1 MSGTRLA
8 VNFSP
13 QAAGLVASGAVTVD
27 LFKVPDWDELIAAA
41 REVLPVYVHFPY
53 QIGAAR
59 EKPEVERAA
68 ALMRDTGT
76 VNLNVHCA
84 PSRERFPDIAVGAAD
99 PASLATVAAA
109 LAADLEPACQAFG
122 SHNVVVENL
131 IYRGED
137 RGLLRAGV
145 TPEVLAELVDG
156 TGCGFLLDVSHARI
170 SAATLGIDPWRYLDS
185 LPAHALQEL
194 HVTGVH
200 VVDGGLRDHLPFQA
214 TDWEFL
220 EGVVSRV
227 LAGAWPAPSL
237 VAFEYGGV
245 GPVFEWRSDEDVLAE
260 QLPRLRD
267 ALAPLL

>member
-27 LFKVPDWDELIAAA
+27 LFKVPDWDDLIVAA
-41 REVLPVYVHFPY
+41 RELLPVYVHFPS

-68 ALMRDTGT
+68 VFMRDTGT
-76 VNLNVHCA
+76 VNLNVHSA
-84 PSRERFPDIAVGAAD
+84 PSRERFPDIAVGAYD
-99 PASLATVAAA
+99 PASLATVTTA
-109 LAADLEPACQAFG
+109 LAADLEPACRQVG
-122 SHNVVVENL
+122 SHNVIVENL

-145 TPEVLAELVDG
+145 APEVLTELVDG

-170 SAATLGIDPWRYLDS
+170 TAATLGIDPWRYLDS
-185 LPAHALQEL
+185 LPVHALQEL
-194 HVTGVH
+194 HITGVH
-200 VVDGGLRDHLPFQA
+200 VVDGGLRDHLPLQA
-214 TDWEFL
+214 TDWEFV
-220 EGVVSRV
+220 EGVVARV
-227 LAGAWPAPSL
+227 LAGAWPAPSI

-245 GPVFEWRSDEDVLAE
+245 GPVFEWRSDEDVLVE